1 MLDSIISEDIDDE
14 FIDLE
19 ENEMNKTNLVKN
31 MSPNQNFNKQIL

>member
-1 MLDSIISEDIDDE
+1 VLDSIISEDIDDE